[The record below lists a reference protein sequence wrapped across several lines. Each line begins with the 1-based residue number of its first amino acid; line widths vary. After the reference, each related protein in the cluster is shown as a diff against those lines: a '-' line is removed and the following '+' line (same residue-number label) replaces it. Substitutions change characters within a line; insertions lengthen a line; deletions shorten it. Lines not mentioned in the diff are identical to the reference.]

1 MWGGGKMAVVSLSPH
16 TAKMRK
22 LFGQA
27 STTMAYD
34 GLKREAER
42 RTRSDHNI
50 TMVAK
55 DDELYLYHLTLKKQT
70 NFVHSCIGHFVDL
83 EAGSKREQ
91 SQLCVATETHLEL
104 YDTADGELK
113 LIAKFQNLFATITS
127 MKSLDLP
134 HSGSRAKASNWPTF
148 LALTSDSGNLSIM
161 QIIMH
166 AGALRLKTL
175 VNQPLTR
182 TTLRRV
188 SPISYMEIDPNGRCI
203 ILSSVEQNKLC
214 FLVDYA
220 QKLRISSPLEIIRP
234 HMVTLDMAVVDVN
247 FNNPCF
253 VTLEIDNAA
262 TQLSVHLIFYV
273 LELGLNHIV
282 KKADYLVNPSANFVL
297 SLPDLSRYNIT
308 TSLSDNNYDADYDT
322 LFNPFVVIGFENHIL
337 VKDMNGFFSLKV
349 EIPKR
354 SITNSRH
361 KNVTI
366 ISGIV
371 QKLKNDFFVLLQS
384 NHGDLFKLTVS
395 PDTNDRNRPLVQ
407 LSYFDTIQNSHQLH
421 IFKNGYLFA
430 LSEMNNNFL
439 FQFEKLG
446 VEKNDFSNVLTSKD
460 PNKSLVFEPSIK
472 LQNLSILSQQ
482 LNLNPSIKSQIVSD
496 SPLSIATKHF
506 TNNKI
511 ITLTNAVNYSN
522 LISTSLPPNAT
533 KLWLIPDPA
542 TTGDNNTL
550 LFITFPKK
558 TMILQIDNESMEE
571 LTPDEATRSAF
582 KLSQDTTIHTCLMGS
597 HSIIQV
603 CTAELR
609 HIVPT
614 GKSRYSNKLTW
625 VPPAGIRIVCAT
637 SSKTQLIIS
646 LSNYELVYFK
656 IDVSSD
662 SLIELTTHPELD
674 TMPSKVAIVQ
684 DTQHAD
690 LLAIADNEG
699 MIKIMSLKDQKEDF
713 LTVISLQLVSEKISD
728 MIMVRDSS
736 IGQLNLHVGLENG
749 VYMKFH
755 IGDVDGSFTD
765 IKRRFLGL
773 KPVSLSYLREI
784 SVSLNNEEEEE
795 EEEDDDDEKEEEEI
809 NSSGAKWMS
818 CVVCHSSSTWVSYT
832 WKNVWTIR
840 QLKDQNMLSCSKF
853 VNADVAINGVCSISS
868 SGRLNIGRVSNF
880 PTLDNWFHVHES
892 SVNKQENGGGD
903 ESNEEEEDEMEE
915 EMEMLQI
922 STFRPRTILS
932 FPNNPK
938 SILFIDNHSGKKQ
951 CRISLQID
959 GECLKFGSSDHL
971 YKILDDIDCVSAAI
985 IDFTRQADHL
995 IICAGDK
1002 RLLTYKILVNKDK
1015 LSFDI
1020 ELLHQTEII
1029 SPIHAMLKFKN
1040 FLLTAMGSTIVL
1052 YGLGKKQL
1060 LRRSVTQTPVSI
1072 TKIVSM
1078 HQWNYERLA
1087 VGDIHESVTL
1097 FIWDPAGNV
1106 FIPYVDDSVK
1116 RHVTV
1121 LKFLD
1126 EATVIGA
1133 DRYGN
1138 AWTLRSPPE
1147 CEKIMSNH
1155 DPSELSNGAI
1165 KYPLDVITLQQKLP
1179 NTYDC
1184 KFKFQL
1190 LNHFFVNDIITDF
1203 HILDSLSN
1211 SDRPGCI
1218 YMGLQGTVGCFIP
1231 LLSKGNVFM
1240 MGNIENIMA
1249 EADDTFYLDYESRKK
1264 NNNMRKEDD
1273 EEESGSVVLQGRHG
1287 IEDEIICEGSCSI
1300 LGRDHQEY
1308 RSYYAPVRKVIDGD
1322 LCENFLR
1329 LSLNEQEFLAKNLKS
1344 VQVEDIIQ
1352 TINEV
1357 RTNYM

>member
-1 MWGGGKMAVVSLSPH
+1 MVV
-16 TAKMRK
+16 R
-22 LFGQA
+22 
-27 STTMAYD
+27 D
-34 GLKREAER
+34 
-42 RTRSDHNI
+42 N
-50 TMVAK
+50 
-55 DDELYLYHLTLKKQT
+55 ELYLYHLTLKKQT
-70 NFVHSCIGHFVDL
+70 NFVHSCVGHFIDL

-104 YDTADGELK
+104 YDTAEGELK

-127 MKSLDLP
+127 MKSLNLP
-134 HSGSRAKASNWPTF
+134 HSGSRAKTSNWPTF
-148 LALTSDSGNLSIM
+148 LVLTSDSGNLSIV
-161 QIIMH
+161 QIVMH
-166 AGALRLKTL
+166 AGAFRLKTL

-220 QKLRISSPLEIIRP
+220 QNLRISSPLEIIRP
-234 HMVTLDMAVVDVN
+234 HMVTLDMAVFDVN

-262 TQLSVHLIFYV
+262 TQLSVHLIFYI

-282 KKADYLVNPSANFVL
+282 KKADYSVNPSANFLL

-308 TSLSDNNYDADYDT
+308 TSLSVNNYDADNDT

-349 EIPKR
+349 EIPQR
-354 SITNSRH
+354 STRGSH
-361 KNVTI
+361 QSNVTI

-384 NHGDLFKLTVS
+384 NYGDLFKLTVS
-395 PDTNDRNRPLVQ
+395 PDTNDRNRPIVQ
-407 LSYFDTIQNSHQLH
+407 LSYFDTIQNSQQLH

-446 VEKNDFSNVLTSKD
+446 VEKNDFSKVLTSRD
-460 PNKSLVFEPSIK
+460 PNKSLIFDPSVN
-472 LQNLSILSQQ
+472 LQNLSILSKQ
-482 LNLNPSIKSQIVSD
+482 LNLNPSIKSQILSD

-506 TNNKI
+506 TNSKM
-511 ITLTNAVNYSN
+511 ITLTNAVDYSN

-597 HSIIQV
+597 HSIVQV

-609 HIVPT
+609 HIVPS

-656 IDVSSD
+656 IDISSD

-674 TMPSKVAIVQ
+674 AMPCKLAIVQ

-699 MIKIMSLKDQKEDF
+699 MIKIMSLRDQKEDF
-713 LTVISLQLVSEKISD
+713 LTIISLQLVNEKFSD
-728 MIMVRDSS
+728 MIMVGDPSL
-736 IGQLNLHVGLENG
+736 GLLHLHVGLVNG
-749 VYMKFH
+749 VYMRFN
-755 IGDVDGSFTD
+755 IRDVDGSFTD
-765 IKRRFLGL
+765 IKKRFLGL
-773 KPVSLSYLREI
+773 KPVALSYLRGI
-784 SVSLNNEEEEE
+784 SMSLNNEEEEE
-795 EEEDDDDEKEEEEI
+795 EEEEEEKREEKEDDEDDT
-809 NSSGAKWMS
+809 GTKWIS
-818 CVVCHSSSTWVSYT
+818 CVICHSSSTWVSYT
-832 WKNVWTIR
+832 WKNVWIIR

-853 VNADVAINGVCSISS
+853 VNADVAINGICSISNT
-868 SGRLNIGRVSNF
+868 GRLNIGKIFNF

-892 SVNKQENGGGD
+892 SVEEQGGSREDEN
-903 ESNEEEEDEMEE
+903 NEEEDDDDEIEE
-915 EMEMLQI
+915 EMETLQK
-922 STFRPRTILS
+922 SSFQPRTILS
-932 FPNNPK
+932 FPDKPNNV
-938 SILFIDNHSGKKQ
+938 IFIDNHTDKQQ

-959 GECLKFGSSDHL
+959 GECLKYSNSDYL
-971 YKILDDIDCVSAAI
+971 FKTLDDVHCVSAAI
-985 IDFTRQADHL
+985 MDFTRQTDYL

-1002 RLLTYKILVNKDK
+1002 RLLTYQILVDKDK
-1015 LSFDI
+1015 SSFDI
-1020 ELLHQTEII
+1020 GLLHQTEII
-1029 SPIHAMLKFKN
+1029 SPIHTMLKFKN
-1040 FLLTAMGSTIVL
+1040 FLLTAIDSTIVL

-1078 HQWNYERLA
+1078 DQWNYERLA

-1106 FIPYVDDSVK
+1106 FIPFIDDSVK
-1116 RHVTV
+1116 RHVTA
-1121 LKFLD
+1121 LRFLD

-1133 DRYGN
+1133 DKFGN
-1138 AWTLRSPPE
+1138 AWTLRCPLE
-1147 CEKIMSNH
+1147 CEKIISNH
-1155 DPSELSNGAI
+1155 DPSELSDDII
-1165 KYPLDVITLQQKLP
+1165 KYPLDIINLQQKLP

-1203 HILDSLSN
+1203 HILDSVSN

-1218 YMGLQGTVGCFIP
+1218 YMGLQGSVGCFIP
-1231 LLSKGNVFM
+1231 LLSKGNVLM
-1240 MGNIENIMA
+1240 MAKIENIMA
-1249 EADDTFYLDYESRKK
+1249 EADNTFYLEYEARRK

-1273 EEESGSVVLQGRHG
+1273 EEESGAVLLHGRHDRD
-1287 IEDEIICEGSCSI
+1287 DETICEGSYSI
-1300 LGRDHQEY
+1300 VGRDHQEY
-1308 RSYYAPVRKVIDGD
+1308 RSYYVPVRKVIDGD

-1329 LSLNEQEFLAKNLKS
+1329 LSLNEQEFLANSFKNVK
-1344 VQVEDIIQ
+1344 VEDIIQ
-1352 TINEV
+1352 RINEV
-1357 RTNYM
+1357 RTNYL